1 MSRYRGPRLRLVRR
15 LGELPGLISPK
26 MSSQLRGGGGTK
38 TEFLQGKNKRKV
50 EDEKKP
56 GQGERSAQQKESQYS
71 VRLKEKQKVRFH
83 YGVTESQLLKYV
95 KGARNAKGSTGE
107 LVLQT
112 LEMRLDSVVFRLG
125 MAPTMA
131 AARQLVSHGHIQLN
145 QQRVNIPSHQCVQN
159 DKISVPQHS
168 RQLITSFLDKSHIL
182 PEHLDFQKE
191 SMEGTVNGITKRESI
206 GLEVNELL
214 VVEFYSRKV

>member
-1 MSRYRGPRLRLVRR
+1 MSRYRGPRLRIVRR

-26 MSSQLRGGGGTK
+26 TYSQL
-38 TEFLQGKNKRKV
+38 QGDGINKGKGQRKG
-50 EDEKKP
+50 ESDKK
-56 GQGERSAQQKESQYS
+56 QSQDKESQYS

-95 KGARNAKGSTGE
+95 RGARNTKGSTGE

-131 AARQLVSHGHIQLN
+131 AARQLISHGHINLN
-145 QQRVNIPSHQCVQN
+145 GKRVNIPSHQCVTN
-159 DKISVPQHS
+159 DKISVPQDS
-168 RQLITSFLDKSHIL
+168 RQLITSFLEKSKQTSSAAHLL
-182 PEHLDFQKE
+182 PEHLTFQKE
-191 SMEGTVNGITKRESI
+191 SIEGTVNGITKRESI
-206 GLEVNELL
+206 TLKINELL

>member
-26 MSSQLRGGGGTK
+26 LSSQLGGTNK
-38 TEFLQGKNKRKV
+38 GKNKNEGENKSN
-50 EDEKKP
+50 
-56 GQGERSAQQKESQYS
+56 QGERNTQQKESQYS

-95 KGARNAKGSTGE
+95 KKARNAKGSTGE
-107 LVLQT
+107 LVLQI

-131 AARQLVSHGHIQLN
+131 SARQLISHGHIQLN
-145 QQRVNIPSHQCVQN
+145 GQKVNIPSHQCIQN
-159 DKISVPQHS
+159 DKISVPQPS
-168 RQLITSFLDKSHIL
+168 RKLITSFLEKSNTL
-182 PEHLDFQKE
+182 PEHLNFQKE
-191 SMEGTVNGITKRESI
+191 NLEGTVNGITKRESV
-206 GLEVNELL
+206 GLQVNELL

>member
-15 LGELPGLISPK
+15 LGELPGLLSPK
-26 MSSQLRGGGGTK
+26 MSSQLNSGG
-38 TEFLQGKNKRKV
+38 LGKNKRRL
-50 EDEKKP
+50 EDGKKP
-56 GQGERSAQQKESQYS
+56 GQAERNTQQKESQYS

-95 KGARNAKGSTGE
+95 KGARNTKGSTGE
-107 LVLQT
+107 LLLQI

-125 MAPTMA
+125 LAPTMA
-131 AARQLVSHGHIQLN
+131 AARQLVSHGHIRLN
-145 QQRVNIPSHQCVQN
+145 GKKVNIPSHQCVEN
-159 DKISVPQHS
+159 DKISIPPQS
-168 RQLITSFLDKSHIL
+168 RQLITPFLDKSSRL
-182 PEHLDFQKE
+182 PEHLQFQKE

-206 GLEVNELL
+206 GLNVNELL

>member
-26 MSSQLRGGGGTK
+26 MSSQLHSGGASKGRIK
-38 TEFLQGKNKRKV
+38 L
-50 EDEKKP
+50 EDEKKSN
-56 GQGERSAQQKESQYS
+56 QTERGAQQKESQYS

-95 KGARNAKGSTGE
+95 KEARNAKGSTGE

-112 LEMRLDSVVFRLG
+112 LEMRLDNVVFRLG

-131 AARQLVSHGHIQLN
+131 AARQLITHGHILLN
-145 QQRVNIPSHQCVQN
+145 GKKVNIPSHQCSQN
-159 DKISVPQHS
+159 DKISVPQPS
-168 RQLITSFLDKSHIL
+168 RQLINSFLEKSHIL
-182 PEHLDFQKE
+182 PEHLHFQKE
-191 SMEGTVNGITKRESI
+191 SLEGTVNGITKRESI
-206 GLEVNELL
+206 GLQVNELL

>member
-1 MSRYRGPRLRLVRR
+1 MSRYRGPRLRIVRR

-26 MSSQLRGGGGTK
+26 TYSQL
-38 TEFLQGKNKRKV
+38 QGDSINKGKSQRKG
-50 EDEKKP
+50 EGEKK
-56 GQGERSAQQKESQYS
+56 QSQDKESQYS

-95 KGARNAKGSTGE
+95 RGARNAKGSTGE

-112 LEMRLDSVVFRLG
+112 LEMRLDNVVFRLG

-131 AARQLVSHGHIQLN
+131 SARQLISHGHINLN
-145 QQRVNIPSHQCVQN
+145 GRKVNIPSHQCIPN

-168 RQLITSFLDKSHIL
+168 RQLITSFLDKSHVL
-182 PEHLDFQKE
+182 PDHLTFQKE
-191 SMEGTVNGITKRESI
+191 SIEGTVNNITKRESI
-206 GLEVNELL
+206 TLKINELL

>member
-1 MSRYRGPRLRLVRR
+1 MSRYRGPRLRVVRR

-26 MSSQLRGGGGTK
+26 MSSQLHSGGKG
-38 TEFLQGKNKRKV
+38 KRKLG
-50 EDEKKP
+50 DDKNSNQP
-56 GQGERSAQQKESQYS
+56 DRGAQQKESQYS

-95 KGARNAKGSTGE
+95 KEARNAKGSTGE

-131 AARQLVSHGHIQLN
+131 AARQLITHGHIQLN
-145 QQRVNIPSHQCVQN
+145 GQKVNIPSHQCVQN

-168 RQLITSFLDKSHIL
+168 RQLITSFLEKSHTL
-182 PEHLDFQKE
+182 PEHLYFQKE
-191 SMEGTVNGITKRESI
+191 NMEGTVNGITKRESI

>member
-26 MSSQLRGGGGTK
+26 VSSQLHSSGTGKGKKIEEDRKSNQTERGG
-38 TEFLQGKNKRKV
+38 
-50 EDEKKP
+50 
-56 GQGERSAQQKESQYS
+56 QQKESQYS

-95 KGARNAKGSTGE
+95 KEARNAKGSTGE

-125 MAPTMA
+125 MAPTMGS
-131 AARQLVSHGHIQLN
+131 ARQLITHGHIQLN
-145 QQRVNIPSHQCVQN
+145 GRRVNIPSYQCSQN
-159 DKISVPQHS
+159 DKISVPQSS
-168 RQLITSFLDKSHIL
+168 RQLITRFLEKSHAL
-182 PEHLDFQKE
+182 PEHLNFQRE
-191 SMEGTVNGITKRESI
+191 SLEGTVNGITKRESI
-206 GLEVNELL
+206 GLQVNELL

>member
-1 MSRYRGPRLRLVRR
+1 MSRYRGPRLRIVRR

-26 MSSQLRGGGGTK
+26 MSSQLHSGGASKGRN
-38 TEFLQGKNKRKV
+38 ERKS
-50 EDEKKP
+50 ESENKP
-56 GQGERSAQQKESQYS
+56 GQGERNAQQKESQYS

-95 KGARNAKGSTGE
+95 KEARNAKGSTGE

-131 AARQLVSHGHIQLN
+131 SARQLISHGHIQLN
-145 QQRVNIPSHQCVQN
+145 GQKVNIPSHQCIQN
-159 DKISVPQHS
+159 DKISVPQPS
-168 RQLITSFLDKSHIL
+168 RQLITSFLEKSNTL
-182 PEHLDFQKE
+182 PEHLHFQRE
-191 SMEGTVNGITKRESI
+191 NLEGTVNGITKRDSI
-206 GLEVNELL
+206 GLKVNELL